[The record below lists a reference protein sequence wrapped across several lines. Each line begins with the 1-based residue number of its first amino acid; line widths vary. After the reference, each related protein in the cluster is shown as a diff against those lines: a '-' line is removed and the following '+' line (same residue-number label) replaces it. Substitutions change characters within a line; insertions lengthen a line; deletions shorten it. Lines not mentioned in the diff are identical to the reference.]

1 MTDIELLR
9 PLNHIGT
16 NTIKTASNK
25 RLQST
30 PNCIDIAKRHSPMA
44 VPFFVCLSFLAKW
57 RAVHIRLYDHL
68 MGSRKGV

>member
-9 PLNHIGT
+9 PLSHIGT
-16 NTIKTASNK
+16 NTINTASNK

-30 PNCIDIAKRHSPMA
+30 PDCIDIAKRHSRMA

-57 RAVHIRLYDHL
+57 RAADCRPYLVDIAPTIP
-68 MGSRKGV
+68 